1 MCRLTRQLGMPCNE
15 TITCGHSSY
24 RQAEEDRYC
33 HLMAYLRDTETAL
46 RHFTGLLKFMVGYFY
61 PPLSPRSL
69 AGWGHL
75 IAFTLLTSR
84 RHPSR
89 SSSILSHSRLLTST
103 LSTFLLTLSLRLK
116 VGLPLLLLPST
127 SVYHALFVKLS
138 SLIL

>member
-24 RQAEEDRYC
+24 RQPEEDRYC
-33 HLMAYLRDTETAL
+33 HLMAYLRYTETAL
-46 RHFTGLLKFMVGYFY
+46 RHFTKLLKFTVGYFY
-61 PPLSPRSL
+61 PSFFPEVPCRVGSL
-69 AGWGHL
+69 NRFRAIHE
-75 IAFTLLTSR
+75 S
-84 RHPSR
+84 SR

-103 LSTFLLTLSLRLK
+103 LSTSLLTLSLLLN

-127 SVYHALFVKLS
+127 SVFHALFVNLS